1 MVLEDIMTANPI
13 TAAPDWTVRQ
23 AFETLHDND
32 FRHLPVVH
40 NDELVGMV
48 SDRDL
53 QRYVTPT
60 TAAIEDP
67 SQSRALL
74 DEAIADVMHGDVH
87 ALNSESDVEEAIALM
102 VEQRIGA
109 VPVVSP
115 IEGALVGIVT
125 YIDVLRAARDLF

>member
-48 SDRDL
+48 S
-53 QRYVTPT
+53 
-60 TAAIEDP
+60 
-67 SQSRALL
+67 
-74 DEAIADVMHGDVH
+74 DVH